1 MSKKRYTLYI
11 SRPLARRFDLI
22 AQQRNGAKSAL
33 VEEALRAALEPQQHA
48 GLEEGLARRLNELNR
63 VVAGL
68 RREMA
73 VATETL
79 AIFVRYFLTV
89 TPPLPQDEQEPARL
103 LGRERY
109 QVLLTEVGRR
119 VAENERLVAEVIATI
134 PVAQTDLFAKPPD
147 DTSTISHPTD
157 RNGHASSAHPLEEND
172 HG

>member
-33 VEEALRAALEPQQHA
+33 VEEALRGALEPQQHA
-48 GLEEGLARRLNELNR
+48 GLDEGLARRLNELNR

-119 VAENERLVAEVIATI
+119 VAENERLVAEVIATV
-134 PVAQTDLFAKPPD
+134 PVAQADLFAKPPD
-147 DTSTISHPTD
+147 DTPKTAHPTD
-157 RNGHASSAHPLEEND
+157 RNGHATSAHDHEETD

>member
-33 VEEALRAALEPQQHA
+33 VEDALRVALEPQQHT
-48 GLEEGLARRLNELNR
+48 GIEEALTRRLNELNR
-63 VVAGL
+63 VVGGL
-68 RREMA
+68 RREMS

-119 VAENERLVAEVIATI
+119 VAENERLVTEVIATV

-147 DTSTISHPTD
+147 DVPLAGSPTG
-157 RNGHASSAHPLEEND
+157 RNGHASSAHHEETDN
-172 HG
+172 G

>member
-33 VEEALRAALEPQQHA
+33 VEDALRVALEPQQHT
-48 GLEEGLARRLNELNR
+48 GIEEALTRRLNELNR
-63 VVAGL
+63 VVGGL
-68 RREMA
+68 RREMS

-119 VAENERLVAEVIATI
+119 VAENERLVRSDRDRSRGADRSVRQAAGRC
-134 PVAQTDLFAKPPD
+134 PARGQ
-147 DTSTISHPTD
+147 SHGSQRPRIQRASRGD
-157 RNGHASSAHPLEEND
+157 R
-172 HG
+172 